1 MARPTEFS
9 QEVAARICDE
19 VANGSNL
26 NRICAREDFPSR
38 TTVYVWFQQHP
49 SFADNYA
56 RSRETRGDGRFDK
69 IDDVVDDMRAGTIDS
84 NTARVQIDAIKWQ
97 AGKEKPKAY
106 GDKIQQEVTG
116 KDGAPFTVVVS
127 SVLDRDK

>member
-1 MARPTEFS
+1 MGRPTEYT
-9 QEVAARICDE
+9 EELAARICEE

-26 NRICAREDFPSR
+26 NKLCFSEEFPTR
-38 TTVYVWFQQHP
+38 PTIYNWFRQQP
-49 SFADNYA
+49 SFADDYA
-56 RSRETRGDGRFDK
+56 HARETRADWRADRVDSV
-69 IDDVVDDMRAGTIDS
+69 IDDLRNGVIDY
-84 NTARVQIDAIKWQ
+84 NVARIEIDAIKWQ
-97 AGKEKPKAY
+97 AGKEKPKLY